1 MAIELDKSIIS
12 QFDSAASREWIE
24 TNGLGGWASSTVSGA
39 NTRNYHGIFVSAIK
53 PPVERMVMLNKLEE
67 IITSGGKKYELS
79 CNQFPGKIVCD
90 GLQYLNKFTRDIFPV
105 FQYKLDNI
113 EITKTIAAMYQEDT
127 VVITYE
133 VTSAEAE
140 FELDLKP
147 LISFRD
153 YHSLSH
159 ANDSINRNV
168 KFGNGT
174 LEVNP
179 YSGIPAMY
187 IYIDKSTF
195 RFDPSWFNNFEYR
208 EEQSRGLRFSE
219 DLFCYGNF
227 SLKLKAG
234 SKVGIVIST
243 LPDADKDA
251 FKRIQQEKERRE
263 NLLSKIPVKDMLSR
277 TLILAADQFL
287 VKRGEDLKTIIAG
300 YHWFADWGRD
310 TMISLPGICLINE
323 RYDDAKKILK
333 AFAQSIDHGML
344 PNRFSDRGEAP
355 EYNTADAT
363 LWFFIAIKKYLD
375 YSGDEQF
382 VLNELLPALKSIIEY
397 HDVGTRYN
405 IGVKEDGLIYQG
417 QVGMQLTWMDA
428 KIGDWVV
435 TPRIGKA
442 VEINALWYNAL
453 LIMSEFSQK
462 AKNEHDSIM
471 FRERAEKV
479 KNSFL
484 EVFLNKEKG
493 YLYDCIKGDYK
504 DPSFR
509 PNQIFAMSLPYSLL
523 DRDLS
528 ASILKMIEEKLLTP
542 FGLRSLAPEDPKYA
556 GHYRGDQLSRDGA
569 YHQGTVWSWLL
580 GPYITAK
587 IRLEGEEG
595 RRSVMKLLNKFQ
607 VHLYEAGVG
616 TVSEIF
622 DGEAPHAPKGCIA
635 QAWGV
640 AEILRA
646 YFEDLYSLDNS
657 RVRSRVE
664 MKGIL
669 NE

>member
-1 MAIELDKSIIS
+1 MAIELDKAVIS

-24 TNGLGGWASSTVSGA
+24 TNGLGGWASSSVSGA
-39 NTRNYHGIFVSAIK
+39 NTRNYHGVFVSAID
-53 PPVERMVMLNKLEE
+53 PPVGRMVMLNKLEE
-67 IITSGGKKYELS
+67 IISVGEEKYELS
-79 CNQFPGKIVCD
+79 CNQFPGKVCCE

-105 FQYKLDNI
+105 FQYKIENI

-133 VTSAEAE
+133 VTSADTE

-159 ANDSINRNV
+159 ANDGINRNI
-168 KFGNGT
+168 KFGNDT

-179 YSGIPAMY
+179 YPGLPTMY

-195 RFDPSWFNNFEYR
+195 RFDPAWFHNFEYR
-208 EEQSRGLRFSE
+208 EEQARGLRFSE
-219 DLFCYGNF
+219 DLFCHGNF
-227 SLKLKAG
+227 TVKLKAG

-243 LPDADKDA
+243 LQNADKDA
-251 FKRIQQEKERRE
+251 FKRVQQEKERRE
-263 NLLSKIPVKDMLSR
+263 NLLTKIPVKDMLSR

-363 LWFFIAIKKYLD
+363 LWFFVAIKKYLD
-375 YSGDEQF
+375 YSGDEEF
-382 VLNELLPALKSIIEY
+382 VLNELLPVLKSIIEY
-397 HDVGTRYN
+397 HDAGTRYN
-405 IGVKEDGLIYQG
+405 IKVQEDGLIYQG
-417 QVGMQLTWMDA
+417 QIGMQLTWMDA

-462 AKNEHDSIM
+462 AKQEHDSTTY
-471 FRERAEKV
+471 RERAEKV
-479 KNSFL
+479 KSSFM
-484 EVFLNKEKG
+484 EIFLNKEKG

-504 DPSFR
+504 DASFR

-523 DRDLS
+523 DRELS

-542 FGLRSLAPEDPKYA
+542 YG
-556 GHYRGDQLSRDGA
+556 
-569 YHQGTVWSWLL
+569 
-580 GPYITAK
+580 
-587 IRLEGEEG
+587 
-595 RRSVMKLLNKFQ
+595 
-607 VHLYEAGVG
+607 
-616 TVSEIF
+616 
-622 DGEAPHAPKGCIA
+622 
-635 QAWGV
+635 
-640 AEILRA
+640 
-646 YFEDLYSLDNS
+646 
-657 RVRSRVE
+657 
-664 MKGIL
+664 
-669 NE
+669 

>member
-12 QFDSAASREWIE
+12 QFDQAASREWIE
-24 TNGLGGWASSTVSGA
+24 TNGLGGWSSSSVSGA
-39 NTRNYHGIFVSAIK
+39 NTRNYHGIFVSAIH

-67 IITSGGKKYELS
+67 IIIAGNQKYELS
-79 CNQFPGKIVCD
+79 CNQFPGKVCCD
-90 GLQYLNKFTRDIFPV
+90 GLQYLNRFSRDIFPV
-105 FQYKLDNI
+105 FQYKVGNI
-113 EITKTIAAMYQEDT
+113 EITKTIAAIYQEDT

-133 VTSAEAE
+133 VTSADQE

-153 YHSLSH
+153 YHSLSK
-159 ANDSINRNV
+159 ANDSINRTI
-168 KFGNGT
+168 KFGSNT
-174 LEVNP
+174 LEVQP
-179 YSGIPAMY
+179 YSGVPPMY
-187 IYIDKSTF
+187 IFVDKATF
-195 RFDPSWFNNFEYR
+195 RFDPAWFHNFEYR
-208 EEQSRGLRFSE
+208 EEQARGLRFNE

-227 SLKLKAG
+227 TVKLKAG
-234 SKVGIVIST
+234 SKLGIVIST
-243 LPDADKDA
+243 LPDTDKDA

-263 NLLSKIPVKDMLSR
+263 ALLTKIPVKDMLSR

-333 AFAQSIDHGML
+333 AFALSIDQGML

-363 LWFFIAIKKYLD
+363 LWYFIAIKKYLD

-382 VLNELLPALKSIIEY
+382 VLNELLPILNDIIKH
-397 HDVGTRYN
+397 HDTGTRYN
-405 IGVKEDGLIYQG
+405 IAVQEDGLIYQG
-417 QVGMQLTWMDA
+417 QIGMQLTWMDA

-453 LIMSEFSQK
+453 LIMAELSQK
-462 AKNEHDSIM
+462 AKNEHDSTM

-479 KNSFL
+479 KASFM
-484 EVFLNKEKG
+484 ETFHHKEKG
-493 YLYDCIKGDYK
+493 YLYDCIKGDFK
-504 DPSFR
+504 DASFR
-509 PNQIFAMSLPYSLL
+509 PNQILAMSLPYSLL

-542 FGLRSLAPEDPKYA
+542 YGLRSLAPDDPKYI

-569 YHQGTVWSWLL
+569 YHQGTVWSWFL

-622 DGEAPHAPKGCIA
+622 DGDAPYAPKGCIA

>member
-1 MAIELDKSIIS
+1 MAIELDKAIIS

-39 NTRNYHGIFVSAIK
+39 NTRNYHGIFVSAIN

-67 IITSGGKKYELS
+67 IIITKEKKYELS
-79 CNQFPGKIVCD
+79 CNQFPGKVVCE
-90 GLQYLNKFTRDIFPV
+90 GLQYLNRFTRDIFPV
-105 FQYKLDNI
+105 AQYKIGNI
-113 EITKTIAAMYQEDT
+113 EITKTIAALYQEDT

-133 VTSAEAE
+133 VTSADSE
-140 FELDLKP
+140 FELELKP

-153 YHSLSH
+153 YHSLSR
-159 ANDSINRNV
+159 ANDGINRNIT
-168 KFGNGT
+168 FGNGT

-179 YSGIPAMY
+179 YPGLPTMY
-187 IYIDKSTF
+187 IHIDKSSF
-195 RFDPSWFNNFEYR
+195 RFDPAWFHNFEYR
-208 EEQSRGLRFSE
+208 EEQARGLRFSE
-219 DLFCYGNF
+219 DLFCHGNF
-227 SLKLKAG
+227 NIKLKAG
-234 SKVGIVIST
+234 SKVGVVIST
-243 LPDADKDA
+243 LKDADKDA

-263 NLLSKIPVKDMLSR
+263 NLLTKIPVKDMLSR

-310 TMISLPGICLINE
+310 TMISLPGICLING

-363 LWFFIAIKKYLD
+363 LWFFVAIKKYLD

-382 VLNELLPALKSIIEY
+382 VLNELLPVLKNIIEY
-397 HDVGTRYN
+397 HDIGTRYN
-405 IGVKEDGLIYQG
+405 IAVQEDGLIYQG

-453 LIMSEFSQK
+453 MIMSEFSQK
-462 AKNEHDSIM
+462 AKQEHEKNIYSD
-471 FRERAEKV
+471 RAEKV
-479 KNSFL
+479 KASFM
-484 EVFLNKEKG
+484 ETFLNKERG
-493 YLYDCIKGDYK
+493 YLYDCVKGDYK
-504 DPSFR
+504 DASFR

-523 DRDLS
+523 DRELS

-556 GHYRGDQLSRDGA
+556 GYYRGDQLSRDGA

-607 VHLYEAGVG
+607 THLSEAGVG

-622 DGEAPHAPKGCIA
+622 DGEAPYAPKGCIA

-657 RVRSRVE
+657 RVRGRVE

>member
-1 MAIELDKSIIS
+1 MAIELDKGILSN
-12 QFDSAASREWIE
+12 FDSAASREWIE
-24 TNGLGGWASSTVSGA
+24 TNGLGGWSSSSVSGA
-39 NTRNYHGIFVSAIK
+39 NTRNYHGIFVSAVN
-53 PPVERMVMLNKLEE
+53 PPVERVVMLNKLEE
-67 IITSGGKKYELS
+67 IISIAGKKYELS
-79 CNQFPGKIVCD
+79 CNQFPGKVVCD
-90 GLQYLNKFTRDIFPV
+90 GLPYLNKFSRDIFPV
-105 FQYKLDNI
+105 FQYKIDNL
-113 EITKTIAAMYQEDT
+113 EITKTIASIYQEDT

-133 VTSAEAE
+133 VTSADGE

-147 LISFRD
+147 MISFRD
-153 YHSLSH
+153 YHSLSQ
-159 ANDSINRNV
+159 ANDSINRIV
-168 KFGNGT
+168 KFGDST
-174 LEVNP
+174 LEMKP
-179 YSGIPAMY
+179 YSSMPPLYIHVDKATFGFNPA
-187 IYIDKSTF
+187 
-195 RFDPSWFNNFEYR
+195 WFHNFEYR

-227 SLKLKAG
+227 TVKLKAG
-234 SKVGIVIST
+234 SKLGIVIST

-251 FKRIQQEKERRE
+251 FKRIQKEKERRE
-263 NLLSKIPVKDMLSR
+263 ALLTKIPVKDLLSR

-310 TMISLPGICLINE
+310 TMIALPGICLINE

-363 LWFFIAIKKYLD
+363 LWFFVAIKKYLD

-382 VLNELLPALKSIIEY
+382 VLEELLPALKNIVEY
-397 HDVGTRYN
+397 HDAGTRYN
-405 IGVKEDGLIYQG
+405 IAVQEDGLIYQG

-453 LIMSEFSQK
+453 LIMSELSQK
-462 AKNEHDSIM
+462 AKNEHESTM
-471 FRERAEKV
+471 YRERAEKV
-479 KNSFL
+479 KTAFMD
-484 EVFLNKEKG
+484 VFLHKEKG
-493 YLYDCIKGDYK
+493 YLYDCIRGDYK
-504 DPSFR
+504 DASFR

-523 DRDLS
+523 DRELS
-528 ASILKMIEEKLLTP
+528 SSILKMIEEKLLTP
-542 FGLRSLAPEDPKYA
+542 FGLRSLAPDDPKYI

-607 VHLYEAGVG
+607 VHLHEAGVG

-622 DGEAPHAPKGCIA
+622 DGDAPFEPKGCIA

-640 AEILRA
+640 SEILRA

>member
-24 TNGLGGWASSTVSGA
+24 TNGLGGWSSGTVAGA
-39 NTRNYHGIFVSAIK
+39 NTRNYHGVFVSAIN

-67 IITSGGKKYELS
+67 IIITGDHKYELS
-79 CNQFPGKIVCD
+79 SNQFPGKVCCD
-90 GLQYLNKFTRDIFPV
+90 GLQYLNRFVRDIFPV
-105 FQYKLDNI
+105 FQYKIGDI
-113 EITKTIAAMYQEDT
+113 EITKTIAAMYEEDT

-133 VTSAEAE
+133 VTSADQE

-153 YHSLSH
+153 YHSLSK
-159 ANDSINRNV
+159 ANDSINRKI

-174 LEVNP
+174 LEVQP
-179 YSGIPAMY
+179 YSSVPPMY
-187 IYIDKSTF
+187 IHIDKATF
-195 RFDPSWFNNFEYR
+195 GFDPAWFHNFEYR
-208 EEQSRGLRFSE
+208 EEHARGLRFSE

-227 SLKLKAG
+227 SIKLKAG
-234 SKVGIVIST
+234 SKLGIVIST

-263 NLLSKIPVKDMLSR
+263 ALLTKIPVKDMLSR

-287 VKRGEDLKTIIAG
+287 VKRGENLKTIIAG

-310 TMISLPGICLINE
+310 TMIALPGICLINE
-323 RYDDAKKILK
+323 RYEDAKKILK

-363 LWFFIAIKKYLD
+363 LWFFVAIKKYLD
-375 YSGDEQF
+375 YSGDEEF
-382 VLNELLPALKSIIEY
+382 VLNELLPVLKNIVEY
-397 HDVGTRYN
+397 HDRGTRYN
-405 IGVKEDGLIYQG
+405 IGVKEDGLVYQG
-417 QVGMQLTWMDA
+417 QDGMQLTWMDA

-442 VEINALWYNAL
+442 VEINALWYNAM
-453 LIMSEFSQK
+453 LIMSELSQK
-462 AKNEHDSIM
+462 AKHEHDSALY
-471 FRERAEKV
+471 RERAEKV
-479 KNSFL
+479 KVSFM
-484 EVFLNKEKG
+484 ETFHYKEKG
-493 YLYDCIKGDYK
+493 YLYDCVNGDFK
-504 DPSFR
+504 DASFR
-509 PNQIFAMSLPYSLL
+509 PNQIFAMSLPYSLI
-523 DRDLS
+523 DRELS
-528 ASILKMIEEKLLTP
+528 TSILKMVEEKLLTP
-542 FGLRSLAPEDPKYA
+542 YGLRSLAPDDPKYI

-569 YHQGTVWSWLL
+569 YHQGAVWSWLL

-595 RRSVMKLLNKFQ
+595 RKSVMKLLNKFQ
-607 VHLYEAGVG
+607 VHLSEAGVG

-622 DGEAPHAPKGCIA
+622 DGDAPHTPKGCIA

-640 AEILRA
+640 SEILRA
-646 YFEDLYSLDNS
+646 YFEDLYSLENS

-664 MKGIL
+664 TKGIL

>member
-1 MAIELDKSIIS
+1 MAIELDKAVIS

-24 TNGLGGWASSTVSGA
+24 TNGLGGWASSSVSGA
-39 NTRNYHGIFVSAIK
+39 NTRNYHGVFVSAID
-53 PPVERMVMLNKLEE
+53 PPVGRMVMLNKLEE
-67 IITSGGKKYELS
+67 IISVGEEKYELS
-79 CNQFPGKIVCD
+79 CNQFPGKVCCE

-105 FQYKLDNI
+105 FQYKIENI

-133 VTSAEAE
+133 VTSADTE

-159 ANDSINRNV
+159 ANDGINRNI
-168 KFGNGT
+168 KFGNDT

-179 YSGIPAMY
+179 YPGLPTMY

-195 RFDPSWFNNFEYR
+195 RFDPAWFHNFEYR
-208 EEQSRGLRFSE
+208 EEQARGLRFSE
-219 DLFCYGNF
+219 DLFCHGNF
-227 SLKLKAG
+227 TVKLKAG

-243 LPDADKDA
+243 LQNADKDA
-251 FKRIQQEKERRE
+251 FKRVQQEKERRE
-263 NLLSKIPVKDMLSR
+263 NLLTKIPVKDMLSR

-363 LWFFIAIKKYLD
+363 LWFFVAIKKYLD
-375 YSGDEQF
+375 YSGDEEF
-382 VLNELLPALKSIIEY
+382 VLNELLPVLKSIIEY
-397 HDVGTRYN
+397 HDAGTRYN
-405 IGVKEDGLIYQG
+405 IKVQEDGLIYQG
-417 QVGMQLTWMDA
+417 QIGMQLTWMDA

-462 AKNEHDSIM
+462 AKQEHDSTTY
-471 FRERAEKV
+471 RERAEKV
-479 KNSFL
+479 KSSFM
-484 EVFLNKEKG
+484 EIFLNKEKG

-504 DPSFR
+504 DASFR

-523 DRDLS
+523 DRELS

-542 FGLRSLAPEDPKYA
+542 YGLRSLAPDDPKYA

-569 YHQGTVWSWLL
+569 YHQGTIWSWLL

-607 VHLYEAGVG
+607 VHLSEAGIG

-622 DGEAPHAPKGCIA
+622 DGDAPYAPKGCIA